1 MRDAAVLG
9 TMRTPQHPT
18 VHLLIDM
25 VNPLDFPTGHRLL
38 EPALAAAR
46 NIAALKQR
54 LRTAG
59 IPTVYV
65 NDNFGRWQLGFRE
78 LVELYRTSSTPGA
91 ALLPFITPDADDHF
105 VLKPKHSGF
114 YATSLEVL
122 LMQWGARRLILTGIQ
137 GNICVMFTAD
147 DAHMREYEVIVPAN
161 CIACED
167 ADWQHFAVRQLREVV
182 HADIR
187 PSEELVL

>member
-1 MRDAAVLG
+1 
-9 TMRTPQHPT
+9 MRTAQHPT
-18 VHLLIDM
+18 VHLLIEM

-46 NIAALKQR
+46 HIATLKQR

-65 NDNFGRWQLGFRE
+65 NDNFGRWELGFRE
-78 LVELYRTSSTPGA
+78 LVELYRANSTPGA
-91 ALLPFITPDADDHF
+91 ALLRFITPDPDDHF

-147 DAHMREYEVIVPAN
+147 DAHMREYEVIVPAD

-167 ADWQHFAVRQLREVV
+167 ADWQRFAVRQLREVV
-182 HADIR
+182 HADTR
-187 PSEELVL
+187 ASEELAL